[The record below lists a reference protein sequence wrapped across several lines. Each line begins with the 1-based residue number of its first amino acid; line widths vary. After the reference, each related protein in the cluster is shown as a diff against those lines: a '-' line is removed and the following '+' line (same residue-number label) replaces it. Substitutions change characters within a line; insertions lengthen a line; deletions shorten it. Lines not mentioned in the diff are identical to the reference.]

1 MHEPRPIKRAIRV
14 ETNAPGVLIDSEG
27 VEMADPHEARV
38 QAVIACGEAIK
49 ELDGA
54 FWKQGEWQMRVVDES
69 GAPVCA
75 LTLSGSW

>member
-1 MHEPRPIKRAIRV
+1 MPRYFFHVHDGKEKLDR
-14 ETNAPGVLIDSEG
+14 DG
-27 VEMADPHEARV
+27 VEMADPNEARV
-38 QAVIACGEAIK
+38 QAVIASGEAIK

-54 FWKQGEWQMRVVDES
+54 FWKQGEWQMQVVDER